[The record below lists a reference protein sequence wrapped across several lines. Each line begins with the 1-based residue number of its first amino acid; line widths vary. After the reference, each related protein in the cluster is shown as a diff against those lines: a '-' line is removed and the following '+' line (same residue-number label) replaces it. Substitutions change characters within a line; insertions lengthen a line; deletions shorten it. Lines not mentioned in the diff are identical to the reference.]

1 MYQVATFDP
10 LLSMSNTHHHT
21 VKFLE
26 HEISN
31 IELAP
36 QRVHALL
43 RATERARGARVAY
56 LTAARQGGRGA
67 GGLTHMQGRAVVEAF
82 AAALERGSHSGAISG
97 SLGLP
102 PEAVTKLAGD
112 VRRCGDSTL
121 PRATFALPPHLPTCP
136 PRLQPCAPR
145 PAAPTC
151 PGGHLCASHSAR
163 PRCGDF
169 MSFTRFC
176 LLLQPLLA
184 CQSKRLLQEHRAESS
199 RERSPSLRSDDTAAP
214 PQAGRAAGSAD
225 DLMPSGGLGPGVFR
239 LAGSRWARVWEGC
252 LTWLPW
258 LPSLQRRRTADLD
271 LNLPGDEDED
281 EDFAEFSEAGS
292 PGRRNRPTLERS
304 ATINAAAFSSIF
316 HDMRRVASRT
326 NEKEALAAQME
337 HGASPVRRLAVR
349 AQEASSS
356 AASRLRLRS
365 GDTNRAS
372 SI

>member
-1 MYQVATFDP
+1 M
-10 LLSMSNTHHHT
+10 
-21 VKFLE
+21 
-26 HEISN
+26 
-31 IELAP
+31 
-36 QRVHALL
+36 
-43 RATERARGARVAY
+43 
-56 LTAARQGGRGA
+56 
-67 GGLTHMQGRAVVEAF
+67 
-82 AAALERGSHSGAISG
+82 
-97 SLGLP
+97 
-102 PEAVTKLAGD
+102 
-112 VRRCGDSTL
+112 
-121 PRATFALPPHLPTCP
+121 
-136 PRLQPCAPR
+136 
-145 PAAPTC
+145 
-151 PGGHLCASHSAR
+151 
-163 PRCGDF
+163 
-169 MSFTRFC
+169 
-176 LLLQPLLA
+176 
-184 CQSKRLLQEHRAESS
+184 
-199 RERSPSLRSDDTAAP
+199 
-214 PQAGRAAGSAD
+214 
-225 DLMPSGGLGPGVFR
+225 
-239 LAGSRWARVWEGC
+239 AGSRWARVWEGC